1 MGDTAAYKELKEI
14 IYAYMDEA
22 RQNGSVFRRLWG
34 IGVRGVEDL
43 RLDVAPNIKSCRIC
57 IDGNKTAQLPEDYI
71 NWSKVGV
78 LNSAGEVATLKY
90 NSNLTLYGA
99 NDTNRLSKNTD
110 SVGIDLGRISDL
122 FYLNYFDYAYGWGNV
137 NLFGIS
143 GNEATKIGD
152 FRIDDECG
160 VMIFDNNFPT
170 DYVIMEYLAAP
181 SEDCGYKVPI
191 QAQEALIA
199 WISWRD
205 ITQQA
210 ASRNVSIYDKE
221 RRRKEYYNQKRLSR
235 ERLKPIRLQD
245 IYNVSQDAIRLVPK
259 T

>member
-1 MGDTAAYKELKEI
+1 MGDTASHIELKEI

-34 IGVRGVEDL
+34 IAVRGVTEL
-43 RLDVAPNIKSCRIC
+43 SLDIIPNIKTCRLC
-57 IDGNKTAQLPEDYI
+57 VDGNKTAQLPEDYI

-78 LNSAGEVATLKY
+78 LNSVGEVATLKH
-90 NSNLTLYGA
+90 NPNLTLYAA

-110 SVGIDLGRISDL
+110 SVGVDLGRISDL
-122 FYLNYFDYAYGWGNV
+122 FYLNYFDAEYRYGGV
-137 NLFGIS
+137 NLFGLS

-152 FRIDDECG
+152 FRIDDQCG
-160 VMIFDNNFPT
+160 VMVLDNSFPT
-170 DYVIMEYLAAP
+170 DYVIMEYVAAP
-181 SEDCGYKVPI
+181 SEDCGYKVPV

-205 ITQQA
+205 INQQA

-221 RRRKEYYNQKRLSR
+221 RRRKEYYNQKRLAR
-235 ERLKPIRLQD
+235 ERIKPIRIQD